1 MTMRTIGAPA
11 SPPETAITE
20 CRGAVTATVCGLF
33 NRLDGWRAAIVAL
46 EESTATRTSAVIDEL
61 VERLVVGPLSEPSA
75 TIIGAGFVAQPGF
88 VSDAYWHLA
97 WWLGEGNTLRVGTG
111 DSVSATRRLD
121 AETNPTSESFRDYTA
136 LEWWR
141 VPERTG
147 RRHVTGPYV
156 DYLCTDDYTL
166 TLTTPVYARGSL
178 LGMVGVDIYVKRI
191 ESILMP
197 WLLGIGALATI
208 VNASG
213 RVIASTDPHRA
224 AGSILRIDG
233 LGEYLHARSRDETE
247 DAPAVTVRLPG
258 GGTVHDCVGTT
269 LALVVGH

>member
-1 MTMRTIGAPA
+1 MTVTTKGPHTSLPDRAT
-11 SPPETAITE
+11 TE
-20 CRGAVTATVCGLF
+20 CLDAVMATVCDLF
-33 NRLDGWRAAIVAL
+33 GQLDGWRASIAAL
-46 EESTATRTSAVIDEL
+46 DESAVTRTSAAIDEL

-75 TIIGAGFVAQPGF
+75 AIIGAGFVAQPGF

-97 WWLGEGNTLRVGTG
+97 WWLGEGNTLRAGLG
-111 DSVSATRRLD
+111 DSVGATRRLD

-141 VPERTG
+141 VPERT
-147 RRHVTGPYV
+147 RYRHVTGPYV

-166 TLTTPVYARGSL
+166 TLSTPVYADDRL

-197 WLLGIGALATI
+197 WLLGIGAVATI

-213 RVIASTDPHRA
+213 RVVASTDPHRA

-233 LGEYLHARSRDETE
+233 LGEYLHARVRDE
-247 DAPAVTVRLPG
+247 AGSGSNRAVRLASG
-258 GGTVHDCVGTT
+258 GMVYDCVGTT

>member
-1 MTMRTIGAPA
+1 MTITPTGEHAP
-11 SPPETAITE
+11 PPDLATVE
-20 CRGAVTATVCGLF
+20 CLDAVTTTVCDLF
-33 NRLDGWRAAIVAL
+33 AQLDGWRAAIVAL

-61 VERLVVGPLSEPSA
+61 VERLVVGPLSEPTA
-75 TIIGAGFVAQPGF
+75 AIIGAGFVAQPGF

-97 WWLGEGNTLRVGTG
+97 WWLGEGNTLHVGVG
-111 DSVSATRRLD
+111 DPVSVTRRLD

-147 RRHVTGPYV
+147 HRHITGPYV

-166 TLTTPVYARGSL
+166 TLTTPVLAHGRL

-197 WLLGIGALATI
+197 WLLGVGAVATI

-213 RVIASTDPHRA
+213 RVVASTDPHRA

-233 LGEYLHARSRDETE
+233 LGEHLHARLRD
-247 DAPAVTVRLPG
+247 DAVDGSVGAVRLPG
-258 GGTVHDCVGTT
+258 GGMVHDCAGTT